1 MKNED
6 YQYLAGEHLE
16 EGEEVVP
23 IPEVLKQVS
32 TAPTSLGVRNV
43 NISLSTSQVYLLL
56 AGTCKEN

>member
-1 MKNED
+1 MA

-32 TAPTSLGVRNV
+32 TAPTSLGVMHTV
-43 NISLSTSQVYLLL
+43 NISLSRSSLVYLLL
-56 AGTCKEN
+56 AGTYKEN